1 MKNERMIKL
10 ELNYL
15 VVFIVGIAVVGGFAL
30 LARVIDKKLHG
41 GKMPKNEND
50 SAKTNDKK

>member
-1 MKNERMIKL
+1 MIKL

-41 GKMPKNEND
+41 GKMPKDEND